1 MAAESKTKHYVN
13 VFLRYFV
20 LILVGLIM
28 IYPLVWMVGATFKS
42 NAEIF
47 SSIGF
52 IPKNPTLEGYKK
64 AMESYGGAINVWK
77 AMLNT
82 FSYVIPKVVLN
93 VPQFI
98 MFSKMGWVDSKLYL
112 PIIVPTLFATDTL
125 FVFQLIQF
133 LRNVPK
139 ELDEAAKIDGCNAVQ
154 TLVKVIVPM
163 LSPAIT
169 SIALFQFMW
178 SSNDFMGPLLY
189 VNTPAKYPLAI
200 FVKMSMDA
208 DSGFQW
214 NRILALSLIS
224 IIPSLVVFF
233 MAQDKFVDGITAGGV
248 KG

>member
-82 FSYVIPKVVLN
+82 FSYVIPKVVFTMISATVTAYGFGQRNSLLC
-93 VPQFI
+93 I
-98 MFSKMGWVDSKLYL
+98 DGD
-112 PIIVPTLFATDTL
+112 IIPAAGSIERTAVHH
-125 FVFQLIQF
+125 VFQ
-133 LRNVPK
+133 
-139 ELDEAAKIDGCNAVQ
+139 DGLGRFQVISPDHCADPVRDGYAVR
-154 TLVKVIVPM
+154 IP
-163 LSPAIT
+163 
-169 SIALFQFMW
+169 
-178 SSNDFMGPLLY
+178 
-189 VNTPAKYPLAI
+189 
-200 FVKMSMDA
+200 A
-208 DSGFQW
+208 DSV
-214 NRILALSLIS
+214 
-224 IIPSLVVFF
+224 P
-233 MAQDKFVDGITAGGV
+233 AQRAEGIG
-248 KG
+248 

>member
-82 FSYVIPKVVLN
+82 FSYVIPKVVFTMISATVTAYGFGRFEFKGRGIL
-93 VPQFI
+93 
-98 MFSKMGWVDSKLYL
+98 FSVLWRHYSCAGSIERTAVHH
-112 PIIVPTLFATDTL
+112 
-125 FVFQLIQF
+125 VFQ
-133 LRNVPK
+133 
-139 ELDEAAKIDGCNAVQ
+139 DGLGRFQVISPDHCADPVRDGYAVR
-154 TLVKVIVPM
+154 IP
-163 LSPAIT
+163 
-169 SIALFQFMW
+169 
-178 SSNDFMGPLLY
+178 
-189 VNTPAKYPLAI
+189 
-200 FVKMSMDA
+200 A
-208 DSGFQW
+208 DSV
-214 NRILALSLIS
+214 
-224 IIPSLVVFF
+224 P
-233 MAQDKFVDGITAGGV
+233 AQRAEGIG
-248 KG
+248 